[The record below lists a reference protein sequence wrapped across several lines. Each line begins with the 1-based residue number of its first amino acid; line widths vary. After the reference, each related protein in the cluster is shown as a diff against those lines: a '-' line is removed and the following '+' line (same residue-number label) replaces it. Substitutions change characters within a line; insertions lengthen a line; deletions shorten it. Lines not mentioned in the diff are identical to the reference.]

1 MLKALLWKEWHEQRW
16 RVALAT
22 VWLLGMSAI
31 GLKTR
36 ILPDIAIL
44 MLTWAPMVL
53 ILPVFLGMG
62 LFASERK
69 AGTLPYLMVQPV
81 GRGPILAAKVIAGLL
96 AYATPVVIA
105 GIAICLSVGGREMST
120 ADLAG
125 RIAVMAAFG
134 GVLFLWQ
141 LLAGLRCRQEETYIL
156 MSAVVVGGWIIHG
169 LVVDAWNLTQRFGHW
184 IWAMNPIA
192 IVEVFDS
199 WEDRQ
204 ALEILTI
211 VTVQSLIL
219 VGLACGLWFR
229 FRRLRESK
237 S

>member
-1 MLKALLWKEWHEQRW
+1 MMKALLWKEWHEHRW

-22 VWLLGMSAI
+22 VWLLGVTAI

-36 ILPDIAIL
+36 ILPDIVIL
-44 MLTWAPMVL
+44 MLTWAPTIL
-53 ILPVFLGMG
+53 ILPVFFGMG

-69 AGTLPYLMVQPV
+69 AGTLPYLIVQPV
-81 GRGPILAAKVIAGLL
+81 GRGPILATKVIAGLL
-96 AYATPVVIA
+96 AYMTPVAIGGV
-105 GIAICLSVGGREMST
+105 AICLAVGGREMST

-125 RIAVMAAFG
+125 RIAVITAFG
-134 GVLFLWQ
+134 AVLFVWQ

-156 MSAVVVGGWIIHG
+156 MSAVVVGCWIIHG
-169 LVVDAWNLTQRFGHW
+169 LVVDAGNLTQRFGRW

-192 IVEVFDS
+192 IVELIDS

-204 ALEILTI
+204 PVEIMTI
-211 VTVQSLIL
+211 VAVQGLIL
-219 VGLACGLWFR
+219 IGLAFGLWLR
-229 FRRLRESK
+229 FRRIRESR